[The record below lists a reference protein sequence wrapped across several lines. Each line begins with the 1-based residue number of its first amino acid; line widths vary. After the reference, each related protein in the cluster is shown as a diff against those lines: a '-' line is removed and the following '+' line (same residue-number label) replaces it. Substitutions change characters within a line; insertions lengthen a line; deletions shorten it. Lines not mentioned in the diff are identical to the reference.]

1 MPKRFELSE
10 KGIMEALEFLGA
22 ELPRKKVSEKDIIKT
37 RLLAEECLFKLA
49 KDAAEGTT
57 FEIWICSV
65 LGNVTTKIKCK
76 GKEIDFSDALALSGN
91 DFKNAFDEEM
101 DDSAI
106 ETIQNMLL
114 KGFADKFKISRK
126 KNMNYIDIITKKDPQ
141 MTLYITLS
149 AIVLAVIIGLFMRLC
164 LSETIYNGFCN
175 NVLQPLKTIYMNLL
189 SMIVGPVVFFSM
201 ITCMMQFSDM
211 RSFGRIGGKTMG
223 IYTFT
228 SAIAAIAGIGIFY
241 LIQPGTEGS
250 FVSMIT
256 SQDTPNTAISFLDT
270 IIDIFPSNIVGSF
283 YENNVLQILLMG
295 LFMGVAANLIGEKGK
310 VLQNFF
316 EAMNDMFLEMV
327 LLLAKLIPLI
337 TFCSVMILILTTGTD
352 ALISL
357 LALIGTLLAG
367 LVAVMVFTY
376 SIMIVLT
383 AKVSPF
389 PFLKRYIPTA
399 LNVFSLSS
407 SSASMPLNMDF
418 CKNIGI
424 SQRVYSF
431 TIPFGATINMD
442 GAMIALMT
450 GVLFMA
456 KTFGVTIDTSHIIML
471 IVSGML
477 LSMASPGVPGGSLV
491 ACTVLLKQMGVPMDC
506 LPLVMVYLTVT
517 DMICTVSNTTGDV
530 AASVIVASTE
540 KLLDKNKYY
549 QKN

>member
-141 MTLYITLS
+141 MTLYIILS

-256 SQDTPNTAISFLDT
+256 SQDTPNTTISFLDT

-283 YENNVLQILLMG
+283 YENNVLQILIMG

-367 LVAVMVFTY
+367 LVVMVFTY

>member
-57 FEIWICSV
+57 FEIWIRSV

-256 SQDTPNTAISFLDT
+256 SQDTPNTTISFLDT

-316 EAMNDMFLEMV
+316 EAMNDMFLAMV

-367 LVAVMVFTY
+367 LVVMVFTY

>member
-1 MPKRFELSE
+1 MTKRFELSE

-49 KDAAEGTT
+49 KDASEGTT
-57 FEIWICSV
+57 FEIWIRSV
-65 LGNVTTKIKCK
+65 LGSVTTKIKCK

-91 DFKNAFDEEM
+91 DFENAFDEEM

-175 NVLQPLKTIYMNLL
+175 NVLQPVKTIYMNLL

-256 SQDTPNTAISFLDT
+256 SQDTPNTTISFLDT

-337 TFCSVMILILTTGTD
+337 TFCSVMILILTIGTD

-367 LVAVMVFTY
+367 LVVMIFTY
-376 SIMIVLT
+376 SIMIVLM
-383 AKVSPF
+383 AKVSPL
-389 PFLKRYIPTA
+389 PFLKCYIPTA

>member
-57 FEIWICSV
+57 FEIWIRSV

-256 SQDTPNTAISFLDT
+256 SQDTPNTTISFLDT

-283 YENNVLQILLMG
+283 YENNVLQILIMG

-367 LVAVMVFTY
+367 LVVMVFTY

-424 SQRVYSF
+424 SQHVYSF

>member
-57 FEIWICSV
+57 FEIWIRSV

-316 EAMNDMFLEMV
+316 EAMNAMFLEMV

-367 LVAVMVFTY
+367 LVVMVFTY
-376 SIMIVLT
+376 SIMIVLA

>member
-57 FEIWICSV
+57 FEIWIRSV

-256 SQDTPNTAISFLDT
+256 SQDTPNTTISFLDT

-283 YENNVLQILLMG
+283 YENNVLQILIMG

-316 EAMNDMFLEMV
+316 EAMNDMFLAMV

-367 LVAVMVFTY
+367 LVVMVFTY

>member
-57 FEIWICSV
+57 FEIWIRSV

-256 SQDTPNTAISFLDT
+256 SQDTPNTTISFLDT

-283 YENNVLQILLMG
+283 YENNVLQILIMG

-367 LVAVMVFTY
+367 LVVMVFTY
-376 SIMIVLT
+376 SIMIILT

>member
-22 ELPRKKVSEKDIIKT
+22 ELPRKKISEKDIIKT

-57 FEIWICSV
+57 FEIWIRSV

-149 AIVLAVIIGLFMRLC
+149 VIVLAVIIGLFMRLC

-283 YENNVLQILLMG
+283 YENNVLQILIMG

-367 LVAVMVFTY
+367 LVVMVFTY

>member
-76 GKEIDFSDALALSGN
+76 GKEIDFSDALALGGN

-201 ITCMMQFSDM
+201 ITCIMQFSDM

-367 LVAVMVFTY
+367 LVVMVFTY

>member
-1 MPKRFELSE
+1 
-10 KGIMEALEFLGA
+10 
-22 ELPRKKVSEKDIIKT
+22 
-37 RLLAEECLFKLA
+37 
-49 KDAAEGTT
+49 
-57 FEIWICSV
+57 
-65 LGNVTTKIKCK
+65 
-76 GKEIDFSDALALSGN
+76 
-91 DFKNAFDEEM
+91 
-101 DDSAI
+101 
-106 ETIQNMLL
+106 
-114 KGFADKFKISRK
+114 
-126 KNMNYIDIITKKDPQ
+126 
-141 MTLYITLS
+141 
-149 AIVLAVIIGLFMRLC
+149 
-164 LSETIYNGFCN
+164 
-175 NVLQPLKTIYMNLL
+175 
-189 SMIVGPVVFFSM
+189 
-201 ITCMMQFSDM
+201 
-211 RSFGRIGGKTMG
+211 MG

-256 SQDTPNTAISFLDT
+256 SQDTPNTTISFLDT

-367 LVAVMVFTY
+367 LVVMVYTY

>member
-57 FEIWICSV
+57 FEIWIRSV

-256 SQDTPNTAISFLDT
+256 SQDTPNTTISFLDT

-357 LALIGTLLAG
+357 LALIGALLAG
-367 LVAVMVFTY
+367 LVVMVFTY

-424 SQRVYSF
+424 SQHVYSF

>member
-57 FEIWICSV
+57 FEIWIRSV

-114 KGFADKFKISRK
+114 KGFADKLKISRK

-283 YENNVLQILLMG
+283 YENNVLQILIMG

-367 LVAVMVFTY
+367 LVVMVFTY

>member
-57 FEIWICSV
+57 FEIWIRSV

-310 VLQNFF
+310 VRQNFF

-367 LVAVMVFTY
+367 LVVMVFTY

>member
-57 FEIWICSV
+57 FEIWIRSV

-367 LVAVMVFTY
+367 LVVMVFTY

-491 ACTVLLKQMGVPMDC
+491 SCTVLLKQMGVPMDC

>member
-367 LVAVMVFTY
+367 LVVVVFTY

>member
-57 FEIWICSV
+57 FEIWIRSV

-141 MTLYITLS
+141 MTLYIPLS

-256 SQDTPNTAISFLDT
+256 SQDTPNTTISFLDT

-367 LVAVMVFTY
+367 LVVMVFTY

>member
-65 LGNVTTKIKCK
+65 LVNVTTKIKCK

-367 LVAVMVFTY
+367 LVVMVFTY

>member
-57 FEIWICSV
+57 FEIWIRSV

-367 LVAVMVFTY
+367 LVVMVFTY
-376 SIMIVLT
+376 SIIIVLT

>member
-57 FEIWICSV
+57 FEIWIRSV

-76 GKEIDFSDALALSGN
+76 GKEIDFSDAQALSGN
-91 DFKNAFDEEM
+91 DFKNAVDEEM

-367 LVAVMVFTY
+367 LVVMVFTY

>member
-367 LVAVMVFTY
+367 LVVMVFTY
-376 SIMIVLT
+376 SIMIILT

>member
-57 FEIWICSV
+57 FEIWIRSV

-256 SQDTPNTAISFLDT
+256 SQDTPNTTISFLDT

-367 LVAVMVFTY
+367 LVVMVFTY

-456 KTFGVTIDTSHIIML
+456 KTFGVTIDTSHLILL

-517 DMICTVSNTTGDV
+517 DMICTVSNTTGDI

>member
-149 AIVLAVIIGLFMRLC
+149 AIVLALIIGLFMRLC

-367 LVAVMVFTY
+367 LVVMVFTY

>member
-57 FEIWICSV
+57 FEIWIRSV

-256 SQDTPNTAISFLDT
+256 SQDTPNTTISFLDT

-367 LVAVMVFTY
+367 LVVMVFTY

-456 KTFGVTIDTSHIIML
+456 KTFGVTIDTSHITML

>member
-126 KNMNYIDIITKKDPQ
+126 KNMNYIDIIPKKDPQ

-189 SMIVGPVVFFSM
+189 SIIVGPVVFFSM

-223 IYTFT
+223 VYTFT

-367 LVAVMVFTY
+367 LVVMVFTY

>member
-367 LVAVMVFTY
+367 LVVMVFTY

-424 SQRVYSF
+424 SQHVYSF

>member
-57 FEIWICSV
+57 FEIWIRSV

-367 LVAVMVFTY
+367 LVVMVFTY

-506 LPLVMVYLTVT
+506 LTLVMVYLTVT

>member
-1 MPKRFELSE
+1 
-10 KGIMEALEFLGA
+10 
-22 ELPRKKVSEKDIIKT
+22 
-37 RLLAEECLFKLA
+37 
-49 KDAAEGTT
+49 
-57 FEIWICSV
+57 
-65 LGNVTTKIKCK
+65 
-76 GKEIDFSDALALSGN
+76 
-91 DFKNAFDEEM
+91 M

-283 YENNVLQILLMG
+283 YENNVLQILIMG

-367 LVAVMVFTY
+367 LVVMVFTY
-376 SIMIVLT
+376 SIMIILT

-506 LPLVMVYLTVT
+506 LPLFMVYLTVT

>member
-175 NVLQPLKTIYMNLL
+175 NVLQPLKTIYMNLI

-270 IIDIFPSNIVGSF
+270 TIDNFPSNIVRAF

-367 LVAVMVFTY
+367 LVVMVFTY

>member
-256 SQDTPNTAISFLDT
+256 SQDTPNTTISFLDT

-316 EAMNDMFLEMV
+316 EAMNDMFLAMV

-367 LVAVMVFTY
+367 LVVMVFTY

-517 DMICTVSNTTGDV
+517 DMVCTVSNTTGDV